1 MNKIT
6 ISAGNSKYGYG
17 YDNIIKAYKHNH
29 RLGSAKNHR
38 NVVSE
43 LGNYELKNGAVIPML
58 KKDRQWIAE
67 KREEYDE
74 LLEQQ
79 HQLQEEQRLKKGGE
93 RPTRKS
99 ELKPVSELIVNFGNV
114 YSIEND
120 SEAKRKEKT
129 KAFRDSKTPEEW
141 EKVFSIIADNLKRW
155 ANNHGATLLDLSF
168 HFKSEEGL
176 PHCHAIITNFNNE
189 TGAGLGIRMNR
200 HKIGDDLQDTI
211 CQNLEPFGLHRALG
225 KKDGKKRLN
234 KQQLIELRAKN
245 EEIRAVNEK
254 LEEITADRDEIQA
267 DIDELQEEHTALIYK
282 SKAKEEEI
290 DELMEQFQEFI
301 DDIIKLGEEKKGESM
316 LKTALKYA
324 EGGKNK
330 KLEAIIAKAER
341 TKEAL
346 IRDKNLKHK
355 APTPKPKGP

>member
-6 ISAGNSKYGYG
+6 ISAGNSKFGYG
-17 YDNIIKAYKHNH
+17 YDNIIKAYRHNH
-29 RLGSAKNHR
+29 RMGANKNHR

-43 LGNYELKNGAVIPML
+43 LTNYELKNGEITPIAEKP
-58 KKDRQWIAE
+58 RQWIAK
-67 KREEYDE
+67 KREEYGE
-74 LLEQQ
+74 LLEKQY
-79 HQLQEEQRLKKGGE
+79 QLQESTRLKEGKE
-93 RPTRKS
+93 RPIRKS
-99 ELKPVSELIVNFGNV
+99 ELKPVSELIVNFGGV
-114 YSIEND
+114 YNFGKD
-120 SEAKRKEKT
+120 SKATRIAKTE
-129 KAFRDSKTPEEW
+129 AFRNSKTPEEW
-141 EKVFSIIADNLKRW
+141 QSIIAIAADNLKKW
-155 ANNHGATLLDLSF
+155 AKQHGAVILDFTF
-168 HFKSEEGL
+168 HMDEEGL
-176 PHCHAIITNFNNE
+176 PHGHAIITNFNNK
-189 TGAGLGIRMNR
+189 TGEGLGIRTNKN
-200 HKIGDDLQDTI
+200 KIGDDLQDTI

-225 KKDGKKRLN
+225 KKNGKK
-234 KQQLIELRAKN
+234 QLTKEQLAEIGEKE

-267 DIDELQEEHTALIYK
+267 DIDELQEEHTALIRA
-282 SKAKEEEI
+282 SKAQKEEI
-290 DELMEQFQEFI
+290 DELMEQFQGFI

-346 IRDKNLKHK
+346 IRDKNLNQK

>member
-1 MNKIT
+1 MNEIT

-17 YDNIIKAYKHNH
+17 YKNIIKAYKHNH
-29 RLGSAKNHR
+29 RVGSAKNHR

-43 LGNYELKNGAVIPML
+43 LGNYELNNGAIIPML

-67 KREEYDE
+67 KREEYDGF
-74 LLEQQ
+74 LEQQ
-79 HQLQEEQRLKKGGE
+79 YQLQEAQRLKKGGE

-120 SEAKRKEKT
+120 SEEKRKAKT
-129 KAFRDSKTPEEW
+129 QAFRESKTPEEW

-168 HFKSEEGL
+168 HWSSESGL
-176 PHCHAIITNFNNE
+176 PHCHAIITNFHNE

-200 HKIGDDLQDTI
+200 EKIGDDLQDTI

-225 KKDGKKRLN
+225 KKNGKKRLN
-234 KQQLIELRAKN
+234 KEQLIELRAKN
-245 EEIRAVNEK
+245 EELRAVSEK
-254 LEEITADRDEIQA
+254 LEEITADYDEMQV
-267 DIDELQEEHTALIYK
+267 DIDDLQEEHTALIYE
-282 SKAKEEEI
+282 SKKQIE
-290 DELMEQFQEFI
+290 ELMAQFQEFI
-301 DDIIKLGEEKKGESM
+301 DDIIALGEEKKGESM

-330 KLEAIIAKAER
+330 KLEAIIEKAER
-341 TKEAL
+341 TKKAL
-346 IRDKNLKHK
+346 VRDKNLNHKSPKH
-355 APTPKPKGP
+355 KPKGP